1 MTQARPVSDIWNFS
15 YQSWEID
22 VLYPPGA
29 TKAGRLWCWS
39 CQRPR
44 SPPSRERPSVRGRND
59 SNKQRAAERREREKP
74 DSVCMSKSSPCWG
87 QLRSVLSMVWLREP
101 IHTLFMLKVVRVEFL
116 SLQTK
121 SLWLTQ
127 IFSVIAKMRS
137 LQKASRQQMFTGR
150 SWDKRGRATERLHIG
165 NTFWGLLG
173 RHIPLLNSFHT
184 HTHTHKDTPGIKGK
198 RPWGKDSYNTTLLSQ
213 VLFFFSTVFFR
224 FIYIQFL

>member
-39 CQRPR
+39 CQRPH

-59 SNKQRAAERREREKP
+59 SNKQRAAERREREKS

-87 QLRSVLSMVWLREP
+87 QLHSVLSMVWLHEP
-101 IHTLFMLKVVRVEFL
+101 IHPFFMLKVVRVEFL
-116 SLQTK
+116 SLQTN

-127 IFSVIAKMRS
+127 IFLVIEKMRS
-137 LQKASRQQMFTGR
+137 L
-150 SWDKRGRATERLHIG
+150 KRPPGNRCSQAELGQERKSHRE
-165 NTFWGLLG
+165 TAHRKYLLG
-173 RHIPLLNSFHT
+173 
-184 HTHTHKDTPGIKGK
+184 TP
-198 RPWGKDSYNTTLLSQ
+198 RNTYTPA
-213 VLFFFSTVFFR
+213 
-224 FIYIQFL
+224 